1 RTWPAFNTEKFRSQL
16 RDLSWYR
23 VALAVMIIN
32 LDYFLRA
39 LRWKILL
46 SPVKKVSTLSVTASQ
61 FIGFT
66 GLALLGRPAELIR
79 PYLIAKKHNL
89 SMSSQMAV
97 WTVERIFDFGSF

>member
-1 RTWPAFNTEKFRSQL
+1 MKKRQAFIYLLIAAVLIALLYLQARTWPAFNTAKFRSQL
-16 RDLSWYR
+16 RDLNWYR

-39 LRWKILL
+39 LRWKVLL
-46 SPVKKVSTLSVTASQ
+46 SPVKKVSALSVTASQ

-79 PYLIAKKHNL
+79 PYL
-89 SMSSQMAV
+89 
-97 WTVERIFDFGSF
+97 